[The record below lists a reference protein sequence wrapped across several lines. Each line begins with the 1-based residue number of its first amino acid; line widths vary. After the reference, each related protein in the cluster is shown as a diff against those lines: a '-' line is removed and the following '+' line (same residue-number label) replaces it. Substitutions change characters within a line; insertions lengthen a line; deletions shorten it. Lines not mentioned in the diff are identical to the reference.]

1 MHLLLERIRWVDR
14 NFAYDANKNLI
25 SNDLQDQLLLLSQTL
40 PNSHQ
45 IAATFALPSYETYS
59 IQYQLGGA
67 GASQGLP
74 STID

>member
-1 MHLLLERIRWVDR
+1 
-14 NFAYDANKNLI
+14 
-25 SNDLQDQLLLLSQTL
+25 L

-59 IQYQLGGA
+59 IHYQLGGA